1 MASRGFVLHVE
12 DDVAVCKALALLLR
26 AEGYDV
32 VSAHGGR
39 QALASVVD
47 DHYQVDV
54 LIVDFHL
61 DAEMDGTE
69 VAERVT
75 KALGYSVPTIILTA
89 DPANA
94 EAPWLT
100 GAPVW
105 LARKPM
111 NPALLVAAMPPLVE
125 LSRSIRN
132 LSRTSR

>member
-1 MASRGFVLHVE
+1 
-12 DDVAVCKALALLLR
+12 VCKAVALLLR
-26 AEGYDV
+26 NEGYDV
-32 VSAHGGR
+32 VSAAGGR
-39 QALASVVD
+39 QALATVED
-47 DHYQVDV
+47 DRYRVDV

-61 DAEMDGTE
+61 DEEMDGAE

-75 KALGYSVPTIILTA
+75 QALGYSVPTIILTA

-94 EAPWLT
+94 EIPWII

-111 NPALLVAAMPPLVE
+111 NPALLIAAMPPLVE

-132 LSRTSR
+132 LTTPQH